1 MSTAKDQIRQI
12 LESQPEDS
20 SYDEIVREIAFRRM
34 VQKGLEDMAS
44 EKVISNEEMHQRIK
58 TWQK

>member
-20 SYDEIVREIAFRRM
+20 TYDEIVREIAFKRM
-34 VQKGLEDMAS
+34 IQKGLEDVDAG
-44 EKVISNEEMHQRIK
+44 KVISNEEMQHRIK
-58 TWQK
+58 IWQK